1 MIKEDRRVAIVR
13 VGKNNNILFSE
24 VIRSRKD
31 AITRHQLEVAVWG
44 VLKQNQNIKPFYLSK
59 KIISA
64 IMELGGVNEKFF

>member
-1 MIKEDRRVAIVR
+1 MIKENRRIAIVR

-31 AITRHQLEVAVWG
+31 AVTRHQLEVAVWG
-44 VLKQNQNIKPFYLSK
+44 VLKQNQNVKPFYLSK

-64 IMELGGVNEKFF
+64 IMQLGGVNEKYF